1 MEQDIHIR
9 FKLTNEH
16 VTLCKV
22 VNIKKRLCFL
32 QMCSLNFIKKI
43 AMPIKKKLILNY
55 V

>member
-22 VNIKKRLCFL
+22 VNIKKRLF
-32 QMCSLNFIKKI
+32 SSDVFFEFHKKDSH
-43 AMPIKKKLILNY
+43 AH
-55 V
+55 